1 MPLLKHE
8 TPWGGSLWKW
18 QEEGSEGEKSSGSK
32 NSEWKS
38 QQLPTGLPLW
48 IIKAILSSPGRALK
62 WA

>member
-8 TPWGGSLWKW
+8 TPWDGSLWKW
-18 QEEGSEGEKSSGSK
+18 QEEGSEGEKSKGSK

-48 IIKAILSSPGRALK
+48 YQSYSLSTWKSFKVRA
-62 WA
+62 